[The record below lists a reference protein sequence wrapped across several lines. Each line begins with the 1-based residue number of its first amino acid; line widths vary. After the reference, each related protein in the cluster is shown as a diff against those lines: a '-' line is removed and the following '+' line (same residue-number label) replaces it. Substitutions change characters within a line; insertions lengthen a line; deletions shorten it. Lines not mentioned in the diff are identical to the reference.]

1 MGATSSAG
9 LKSISEHHV
18 SPSDDDDWDLL
29 VSLFQASPPAAGI
42 LNGGAAHSQY
52 KDRLPSMWAV
62 QTVFAGSV
70 GFEVREV
77 LWSLEDLAF
86 KIILDIECM
95 RSVVGVKWA
104 NTLLARWQR
113 EGRWFAVE
121 SEAESFKFGDGAVL
135 VSKFRIHFVGSF
147 AGQPVIYGFSVVE
160 GNEGNCPPL
169 FSRSGCSQIGAVID
183 CDDHSLGAKRLKV
196 RGYGVGRDTGH
207 YTMRVDDECEPAC
220 ANLPREFRL
229 PASTDIMPVNPEI
242 LRPSASVEPS
252 SFVLWVR
259 MSEVNPP
266 LCKICKQV
274 GHRTRDCP
282 QIALDSYASKVKPEL
297 SMQVIL
303 HTQHIPTKQS
313 YTHTHCKH
321 SSVFHCWTQVSS

>member
-1 MGATSSAG
+1 
-9 LKSISEHHV
+9 
-18 SPSDDDDWDLL
+18 
-29 VSLFQASPPAAGI
+29 
-42 LNGGAAHSQY
+42 
-52 KDRLPSMWAV
+52 MWAV

-86 KIILDIECM
+86 KIILDIGCM

-160 GNEGNCPPL
+160 GNCPPL

-207 YTMRVDDECEPAC
+207 YTMRIDECEPAC

-242 LRPSASVEPS
+242 LRQSPRIYRP
-252 SFVLWVR
+252 FW
-259 MSEVNPP
+259 
-266 LCKICKQV
+266 
-274 GHRTRDCP
+274 
-282 QIALDSYASKVKPEL
+282 IAWSR
-297 SMQVIL
+297 
-303 HTQHIPTKQS
+303 
-313 YTHTHCKH
+313 
-321 SSVFHCWTQVSS
+321 